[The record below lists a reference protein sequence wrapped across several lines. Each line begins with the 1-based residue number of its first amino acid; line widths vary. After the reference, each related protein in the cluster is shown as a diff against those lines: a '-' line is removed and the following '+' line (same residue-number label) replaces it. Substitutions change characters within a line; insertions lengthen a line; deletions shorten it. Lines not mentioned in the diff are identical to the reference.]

1 MLMPVMHIRIMG
13 VGVFGRLMHVAVGMR
28 FLPTPAGVMPVLVV
42 RIVDM
47 RVFVFQA

>member
-1 MLMPVMHIRIMG
+1 MLMPVMYIRIMG
-13 VGVFGRLMHVAVGMR
+13 VGVLDRLVHVEVGMR
-28 FLPTPAGVMPVLVV
+28 FLSSPVGVMPVLVV